1 RGRASDVRGHTAGYC
16 VDPAVGAPA
25 RPVPPQRRVASA
37 VGTQYLRGADGL
49 ELEPVTDPDALDA
62 RRAEVGLPPVADALR
77 DLRLR
82 LAAAPRTSDQKNDG
96 ASTASPT
103 ESA

>member
-1 RGRASDVRGHTAGYC
+1 
-16 VDPAVGAPA
+16 
-25 RPVPPQRRVASA
+25 
-37 VGTQYLRGADGL
+37 QYLLGADGP
-49 ELEPVTDPDALDA
+49 ERRPVRDLDTLDT

-96 ASTASPT
+96 TSTASPT